1 MKKIIISF
9 LLFILFS
16 LNVKAINNER
26 IEVKFSKCVDGD
38 TIRFTIN
45 GEKKRVRLLAI
56 DTPESVTPDK
66 PVEKYGKE
74 ASELTCNLVKNA
86 KKIEIEYDANSDKE
100 DKYGR
105 VLAYVYVDDVMI
117 QKELLIKG
125 LAKVAYLYKDYSHT
139 EEFKLL
145 QEEAKNK
152 EIGIWSL
159 DNPDYEIID
168 EEEDNEQEESFFSKL
183 WRKIKNFFKKIF
195 NKIKDLF

>member
-1 MKKIIISF
+1 MKKVIIIF
-9 LLFILFS
+9 LFFILFS

-38 TIRFTIN
+38 TIKLKIN
-45 GEKKRVRLLAI
+45 GEKKRVRLIAI

-86 KKIEIEYDANSDKE
+86 KKIEIEYDLNSDKE

-105 VLAYVYVDDVMI
+105 VLAYVYVDNVMI
-117 QKELLIKG
+117 QKELLSRG
-125 LAKVAYLYKDYSHT
+125 LAKVAYLYNDYKYT
-139 EEFKLL
+139 EEFKAI
-145 QEEAKNK
+145 QEEAKSK

-159 DNPDYEIID
+159 DDPNYEIID
-168 EEEDNEQEESFFSKL
+168 EEEDNEQEESFFTKL